1 LLLRRS
7 PIAGR
12 ASVIN
17 EFVRALVDQHYGL
30 RRITGLRVR
39 DRDRA
44 IAAQAIVDGTAALA
58 SGLRAPAL
66 RGTTTLDRFL
76 ALESAAGLG
85 PGRALASELRY
96 LGGQAALSSALTT
109 FPQTT
114 EQLLHIDKFLE
125 RERALPVSL
134 PSQVGNATLRTAETF
149 GELDVRSLLNAFRVP
164 NAAVAAA
171 GWGGGRIALY
181 DNGNGDDVG
190 ALVLRWDTP
199 EDEAEWRDALSAYL
213 AAAFPG
219 EVARNCPPLDRCWSG
234 PSDLAVGTLGET
246 TVFAS
251 GPGSA
256 AIAADLL
263 VQA

>member
-1 LLLRRS
+1 
-7 PIAGR
+7 
-12 ASVIN
+12 V
-17 EFVRALVDQHYGL
+17 
-30 RRITGLRVR
+30 
-39 DRDRA
+39 
-44 IAAQAIVDGTAALA
+44 
-58 SGLRAPAL
+58 
-66 RGTTTLDRFL
+66 RGTPLDRFL
-76 ALESAAGLG
+76 ALEYAAGLG

-96 LGGQAALSSALTT
+96 LGGRPALNSALTT

-114 EQLLHIDKFLE
+114 EQLLHVDKFLE

-134 PSQVGNATLRTAETF
+134 PSQVGVATLRTAETF
-149 GELDVRSLLNAFRVP
+149 GELDARNLLSTFRVP
-164 NAAVAAA
+164 NAAAAAA

-181 DNGNGDDVG
+181 DNGNGDDVA

-199 EDEAEWRDALSAYL
+199 EDGTEWRAAFSAYL

-219 EVARNCPPLDRCWSG
+219 EAGRDCPPLDRCWSG

-256 AIAADLL
+256 AIAAALL